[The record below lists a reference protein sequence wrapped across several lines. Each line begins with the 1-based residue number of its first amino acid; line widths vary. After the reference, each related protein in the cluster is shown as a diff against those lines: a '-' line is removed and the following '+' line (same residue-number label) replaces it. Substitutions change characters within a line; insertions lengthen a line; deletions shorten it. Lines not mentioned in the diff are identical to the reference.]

1 MEQFRNALINQYYR
15 NVNGIMFVYDITNQ
29 ESFDNIDTW
38 YSEAMKY
45 SEHSDRLKMVLV
57 GNKRD
62 AEEERVV
69 PMEAGFGYA
78 QSRGM
83 AFAEVS
89 AKDLSCME
97 ALDDLLLGL
106 SRDMLADREEHSF
119 TRSMVIKLGEEDW
132 EVVEMPTGDVPSSVY
147 QPQDDGR
154 GLRSQFT
161 SSMRSVASRANNRI
175 NRSKCSC

>member
-29 ESFDNIDTW
+29 ESFDSVDIW

-57 GNKRD
+57 GNKKD
-62 AEEERVV
+62 AEEERMV
-69 PMEAGFGYA
+69 PMEAGLRYA

-89 AKDLSCME
+89 AKELSCLE
-97 ALDDLLLGL
+97 SLDDLLLGL

-119 TRSMVIKLGEEDW
+119 TRSMVIQLREEDW
-132 EVVEMPTGDVPSSVY
+132 ETVEVPTGDIPSSVY

-154 GLRSQFT
+154 SLRYQIT
-161 SSMRSVASRANNRI
+161 SSMRGVASRTSNRI
-175 NRSKCSC
+175 TRYKCSC